1 MRPVTDEGIIAME
14 PDVLLVM
21 TAGLESAGGVDGLL
35 ESVPALA
42 LTPAGENRRIVDMA
56 DSEILSFGPM
66 SARVLEALAV
76 AVYAPETAQAA
87 VDAEGEAG

>member
-1 MRPVTDEGIIAME
+1 
-14 PDVLLVM
+14 
-21 TAGLESAGGVDGLL
+21 
-35 ESVPALA
+35 
-42 LTPAGENRRIVDMA
+42 
-56 DSEILSFGPM
+56 M